1 MRWGVHLPLV
11 DFGGGPASLHEL
23 QEYVRVARNLGY
35 DTVGA
40 NDHLVWRRPWL
51 DGLTALSAVAGCAD
65 GMTLATT
72 VALPAVRH
80 PVVLAK
86 SLATLSVLHSGPVIA
101 GIGPGSSR
109 DDFDAVGVPFEQR
122 WSRFDTAA
130 TVLRGLLHGS
140 DLREFGLP
148 ADLPIAP
155 LPEQPPQIWIGSW
168 GSPVRLRAMVATA
181 DGWLASG
188 YNTDPYRYA
197 ECRARLD
204 VELERAGRDPARF
217 PDMIATVWLHVSSRV
232 DEVSSVLDDL
242 LAPTLQR
249 APRDLADRLPVGSA
263 EHCAQV
269 LAGYARAGARRM
281 LLWPVGNGVEQLRR
295 FIDEVA
301 PRIPAA

>member
-1 MRWGVHLPLV
+1 M
-11 DFGGGPASLHEL
+11 A
-23 QEYVRVARNLGY
+23 
-35 DTVGA
+35 
-40 NDHLVWRRPWL
+40 
-51 DGLTALSAVAGCAD
+51 
-65 GMTLATT
+65 
-72 VALPAVRH
+72 
-80 PVVLAK
+80 
-86 SLATLSVLHSGPVIA
+86 
-101 GIGPGSSR
+101 
-109 DDFDAVGVPFEQR
+109 
-122 WSRFDTAA
+122 
-130 TVLRGLLHGS
+130 
-140 DLREFGLP
+140 
-148 ADLPIAP
+148 
-155 LPEQPPQIWIGSW
+155 
-168 GSPVRLRAMVATA
+168 ATA

>member
-1 MRWGVHLPLV
+1 
-11 DFGGGPASLHEL
+11 
-23 QEYVRVARNLGY
+23 
-35 DTVGA
+35 
-40 NDHLVWRRPWL
+40 
-51 DGLTALSAVAGCAD
+51 
-65 GMTLATT
+65 
-72 VALPAVRH
+72 
-80 PVVLAK
+80 
-86 SLATLSVLHSGPVIA
+86 
-101 GIGPGSSR
+101 
-109 DDFDAVGVPFEQR
+109 
-122 WSRFDTAA
+122 
-130 TVLRGLLHGS
+130 
-140 DLREFGLP
+140 
-148 ADLPIAP
+148 
-155 LPEQPPQIWIGSW
+155 
-168 GSPVRLRAMVATA
+168 MVATA
-181 DGWLASG
+181 DGWLASE

-232 DEVSSVLDDL
+232 DEVSSVLDGL

-281 LLWPVGNGVEQLRR
+281 LLWPVGNCVEQLRR